1 MEDIELYEVDTII
14 VSEDDGTETEYAVL
28 DKFEFEGK
36 KYAILAEVVD
46 EDVSEDEFV
55 FLYEEDDG
63 EMVIS
68 SIEDDAEFTRV
79 SEYYD
84 SLSCG
89 E

>member
-36 KYAILAEVVD
+36 KYAILAEVVN

-63 EMVIS
+63 EMIIS

-84 SLSCG
+84 SLSC
-89 E
+89 EE

>member
-1 MEDIELYEVDTII
+1 MEGMELYEVDTII
-14 VSEDDGTETEYAVL
+14 VTEDDGTETEYAVL

-36 KYAILAEVVD
+36 KYAILAEVAD
-46 EDVSEDEFV
+46 DDVSEDEFV
-55 FLYEEDDG
+55 FLYEEEDG

-84 SLSCG
+84 SLSC
-89 E
+89 EE